1 MNDEIKVNSE
11 NTPRKNL
18 ATLGQV
24 KDALDKR
31 DEKIDS
37 LKEDL
42 GYLRTHS
49 KNIFEGA
56 IVQGNITSSGADTDS
71 TKDYFVRTNSYI
83 PIDANVKVSGSPY
96 YYFSLKCPMDGVYLY
111 QYNSDKELIKSENA
125 GIGLSNERKGFW
137 KIIEPNCSY
146 VRFKI
151 YHSDGATKCTPSDV
165 SFVQIE
171 SGYEMTDYVYP
182 YVAFDSV
189 ARNQSATN
197 KADIATNKADIATNK
212 ADIATNKADIAE
224 HTSSLLAYGL
234 DLVNLIDINTLTHGG
249 YYTDTWNS
257 AYDFSATDYIQVD
270 EETNYCFQTFS
281 STRKIWGYEYPIVAY
296 YNADKTYISWTNKET
311 SDNYYT
317 TPKNAKYCR
326 VSTNTVDFGNIMM
339 FKGHIPVLNHYIPNS
354 FDLRNQYFPWN
365 LACGEIACIG
375 DSLTAGLYAPI
386 SEGEIL
392 QGYPYYLRRI
402 LNANV
407 TVCAKSGGYPSA
419 FYTGETGY
427 SAYDFSK
434 FDTVILWLGTN
445 GGMSINDIDTDG
457 TEANYYK
464 KIIEGIKSQKSDIQ
478 IFLGRVFVTG
488 PINSETYPT
497 ATQTNEVIDYFANLY
512 SIPTIDFSDLTY
524 LKYPHLHNYQENTH
538 FGKLGNIFIANR
550 IAEFMHEYFEENLTR
565 VEFGLLPKSTN

>member
-1 MNDEIKVNSE
+1 M
-11 NTPRKNL
+11 
-18 ATLGQV
+18 
-24 KDALDKR
+24 DKR

-189 ARNQSATN
+189 ARNQS
-197 KADIATNKADIATNK
+197 ATNK